1 MSKTDGRVGKTTNVI
16 IGGTVA
22 DDSAKDWLELDQKV
36 FLSENLLL
44 FWLVSSRVAP
54 FFFIFF
60 ALQRVCAWGVYVDLN
75 CIHYSL
81 R

>member
-36 FLSENLLL
+36 FSFRESCT
-44 FWLVSSRVAP
+44 FLVS
-54 FFFIFF
+54 F
-60 ALQRVCAWGVYVDLN
+60 
-75 CIHYSL
+75 
-81 R
+81 